1 VAAAALAHGS
11 GHNQVCYDRY
21 DRQSGEQKLRQ
32 NNHIFKAVG
41 ATLLSIGAVF
51 CSAADK
57 PLTVDAHSFR
67 CMTEMTKVRHF
78 YVDNLLGNVDAT
90 VAAANAQN
98 GAYPPGSVIQLVPVE
113 AMVKLTKGSSPETND
128 WEFFVLDVSKE
139 GTTIHGRGFASLEGP
154 HGGFCFGCHS
164 NAKPQFDLVCEADH
178 GCVSIRITRA
188 MAGALQRTDPRCKN
202 PPPSAEDAAALKQL
216 HDILKG
222 EH

>member
-1 VAAAALAHGS
+1 M
-11 GHNQVCYDRY
+11 
-21 DRQSGEQKLRQ
+21 RQY
-32 NNHIFKAVG
+32 NHVFKAVCG
-41 ATLLSIGAVF
+41 VLVTVAGLL
-51 CSAADK
+51 CTAADK
-57 PLTVDAHSFR
+57 PLSVDAQSFR
-67 CMTEMTKVRHF
+67 CMSQMTKVRHF

-113 AMVKLTKGSSPETND
+113 AMVKGAKGSNPETND
-128 WEFFVLDVSKE
+128 WEFFVLDVSKD
-139 GTTIHGRGFASLEGP
+139 GTTIRSRGFAKLEGP

-178 GCVSIRITRA
+178 GCVEIRITRA
-188 MAGALQRTDPRCKN
+188 MAGALQRTDPRCQN

-216 HDILKG
+216 NEMLKG